1 MSEFVKSY
9 QDLIVWQKA
18 IIFCTEIYR
27 ITSTFPET
35 EKFGLTNQIRR
46 ASVSISSNIAEGWG
60 RQSTKSYVQFLKI
73 SRGSF
78 LETQSQLIISR
89 ELKFLSIDEHQKIDL
104 LIVEISKMLNKLIST
119 LENKLITNKEQIP

>member
-1 MSEFVKSY
+1 MYESIKSY

-119 LENKLITNKEQIP
+119 LENKLITNTEQIP